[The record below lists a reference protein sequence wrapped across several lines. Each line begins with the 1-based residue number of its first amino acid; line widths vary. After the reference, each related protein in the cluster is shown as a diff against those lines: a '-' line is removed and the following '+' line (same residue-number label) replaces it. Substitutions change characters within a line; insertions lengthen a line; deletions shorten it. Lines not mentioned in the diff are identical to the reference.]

1 MNIEKKIEIIEL
13 EDLKL
18 EYHVYGS
25 GSTHI
30 LCFHGHGKSAED
42 FEFLA
47 KEGRKVVSVNLFL
60 HGESTFDESRIT
72 NNLLQPKDVE
82 KLLEKLF
89 LTEKIGEFN
98 WVAYSQG
105 GRFLLTTLPSFGSRV
120 KSVHLLAPDG
130 LNDKNFYSWSQRRWW
145 ARKLFRRWTK
155 KPNELISISKTLV
168 KGKIIRPK
176 IVDFLQ
182 YYTENQDRLILAYST
197 WAGFRK
203 LRPSPV
209 AIRNILE
216 QKNIPFKLIIGE
228 YDQIITQS
236 SAEKFLTEIN
246 KPEALI
252 SLPFGHDLFRDEVV
266 EELQNIIQFKD

>member
-1 MNIEKKIEIIEL
+1 MNVEREIKVIVL
-13 EDLKL
+13 DDLKL
-18 EYHVYGS
+18 EYHVYGK
-25 GSTHI
+25 GNTHI

-47 KEGRKVVSVNLFL
+47 NEDRKVISVNLFL
-60 HGESTFDESRIT
+60 HGKSTFDESRIT
-72 NNLLQPKDVE
+72 TNLLKSKDVE

-89 LTEKIGEFN
+89 YKEKICEFH

-105 GRFLLTTLPSFGSRV
+105 GRFLLTVLPYFGSRV

-145 ARKLFRRWTK
+145 ARSLFKRWTK
-155 KPNELISISKTLV
+155 RPHELIGISKALV

-182 YYTENQDRLILAYST
+182 YYTEDQTRLKLAFST

-203 LRPSPV
+203 LRPSPED
-209 AIRNILE
+209 IRNVLE
-216 QKNIPFKLIIGE
+216 QNNIPFKLIIGK
-228 YDQIITQS
+228 YDQIITKS
-236 SAEKFLTEIN
+236 SAEKFLSEIN

-252 SLPFGHDLFRDEVV
+252 SLPFGHDLFRDEVID
-266 EELQNIIQFKD
+266 ELKENITFKD